1 MKISIEFI
9 SGLRSS
15 IPIILAYLPIAFAF
29 GATASG
35 VGFSSGEAA
44 MMSALMFSGANQALF
59 VSGIASGMAL
69 ILLVVLCVIVSLRHL
84 FYGFVLRDHINAKR
98 LPRFIFSYG
107 LTDEVFA
114 VTLIETERR
123 NTRLPGAWL
132 IGLAISAWCG
142 WVFGTFLGAF
152 AGQNLKSISSD
163 VADSLDFA
171 LPALFIALVW
181 MSFSWKM
188 LRPMLIAVAIS
199 ASCIAVGLA
208 EFAIPAG
215 ALGALTSKRIS

>member
-1 MKISIEFI
+1 MKVSTEFI

-15 IPIILAYLPIAFAF
+15 IPVILAYLPIAFAF

-59 VSGIASGMAL
+59 VSGVASGMAL
-69 ILLVVLCVIVSLRHL
+69 ILLVTLCVFVSLRHL

-123 NTRLPGAWL
+123 NTKLPGAWL
-132 IGLAISAWCG
+132 IGLAVSAWSG
-142 WVFGTFLGAF
+142 WVCGTFLGAL

-163 VADSLDFA
+163 LSDSLEFA

-181 MSFSWKM
+181 MSISRQL
-188 LRPMLIAVAIS
+188 LRPMLIALVIS
-199 ASCIAVGLA
+199 GSCMAVGLT
-208 EFAIPAG
+208 ELAIPAG
-215 ALGALTSKRIS
+215 ALAALTIKRG